1 MPSTTGTE
9 IHVAFHDA
17 AFFYI
22 REDHKGGRIRNGGLI
37 VEDGRITT
45 EETDGARVLCRG
57 WVIL

>member
-1 MPSTTGTE
+1 MLLSMTLL
-9 IHVAFHDA
+9 
-17 AFFYI
+17 FFI